1 MESHINFH
9 QMNIDDR
16 ILKAIANQGWTEPT
30 LVQERGIP
38 LLLEGK
44 DMLVRA
50 RTGSGKTAAFVIP
63 VIQKILEFKDINA
76 DTYCTQALI
85 LAPSKELCNQIF
97 KNILQLT
104 IKCSRDVKCVDIS
117 GQIDMKE
124 QQPLLNI
131 PPDVIVATPARA
143 LLHLQGKNM
152 TLKKLQTLVVD
163 EADLVFSFGFEEEIK
178 EVIKFLPK
186 TYQAVLASATLSEDV
201 LALKKLLLRNAI
213 TLKLQEPDLAPLS
226 QLTHYKLNA
235 EEEDKAVILYCCF
248 KLKLVK
254 GKTIVFVNSV
264 DKCYKLKLFLEQF
277 GIHTCVLNSE
287 LPASCRCHTI
297 NQFNDNIYDIILAS
311 DEKFLDEEHEITS
324 TKPSKRKHD
333 KEFSIARGIDF
344 QFVSIVIN
352 FDFPQDIYSYIHRVG
367 RTARGK
373 NKGTAISFLNIR
385 EQNLLKDVE
394 DYIKKGISEQNDIF
408 QDFNFKLEEVEGFR
422 YRAKDAWRA
431 VTKIAVREAR
441 LKEIKFEML
450 NSKKLKRYFQE
461 NPRDLL
467 SLRHDK
473 ALHTVKLQDHM
484 SDVPDYMVP
493 TSLKEYLKT
502 QEEEDKGIKKKDKAY
517 YKKKQVGYKK
527 YHAKK
532 TNPLVGME
540 YTGLKK
546 TPSKDSAYCFYCR
559 AFPSNKLDITFISES
574 FRQWSNACFKSF
586 PKHEQSVPHKES
598 STKIAGY
605 NEAKQSGSIINKV
618 NTQYNQEVAENREYL
633 KDNDIIRHYFT
644 EKEKNF
650 RYVSGEYLNEFLG
663 YMANIVIRDIV
674 DNVLIANIFSIIVDE
689 TQDLSKHEQVA
700 IILRYVN
707 NDFYSIE
714 AFLGFYKVES
724 TDGLTLSLLIKNVLI
739 SNGLQLECLRGQ
751 CYDGAA
757 SLRGAYKG
765 VQSRIKEE
773 NPLALYVHCNAHIL
787 NLCLLDLSKQ
797 ISHVRNVFG
806 TLSTLHNFINAS
818 SKRQAVFDNMRS
830 KLNMKM
836 GDGSST
842 LESLSDTRW
851 SCRIDAL
858 EFLIFNYQ
866 VVIDSENISENDSIH
881 GSDANPLLKSM
892 KTFEFLFCVNFFRDI
907 MSIINILS
915 KYLQSSNIDYSS
927 VQHMTKATIQEL
939 SNM

>member
-1 MESHINFH
+1 MMESHINFH

-76 DTYCTQALI
+76 DSYETQALI

-104 IKCSRDVKCVDIS
+104 IKCSRVIKCVDIS
-117 GQIDMKE
+117 EQIDMKE
-124 QQPLLNI
+124 QQPLLKI

-201 LALKKLLLRNAI
+201 LELKKLLLRNAVI
-213 TLKLQEPDLAPLS
+213 LKLQEPDLAPLS

-297 NQFNDNIYDIILAS
+297 NQFNDNIYDIIIAS

-324 TKPSKRKHD
+324 TKTSKRKHD

-385 EQNLLKDVE
+385 EQNLLKDVD
-394 DYIKKGISEQNDIF
+394 DYIKQGISEQNDIF

-493 TSLKEYLKT
+493 TSLKEYIKN
-502 QEEEDKGIKKKDKAY
+502 QEEEDKGTKKKDKAY

-527 YHAKK
+527 FHAKK

-546 TPSKDSAYCFYCR
+546 T
-559 AFPSNKLDITFISES
+559 
-574 FRQWSNACFKSF
+574 
-586 PKHEQSVPHKES
+586 
-598 STKIAGY
+598 
-605 NEAKQSGSIINKV
+605 
-618 NTQYNQEVAENREYL
+618 
-633 KDNDIIRHYFT
+633 
-644 EKEKNF
+644 
-650 RYVSGEYLNEFLG
+650 
-663 YMANIVIRDIV
+663 
-674 DNVLIANIFSIIVDE
+674 
-689 TQDLSKHEQVA
+689 
-700 IILRYVN
+700 
-707 NDFYSIE
+707 
-714 AFLGFYKVES
+714 
-724 TDGLTLSLLIKNVLI
+724 
-739 SNGLQLECLRGQ
+739 
-751 CYDGAA
+751 
-757 SLRGAYKG
+757 
-765 VQSRIKEE
+765 
-773 NPLALYVHCNAHIL
+773 
-787 NLCLLDLSKQ
+787 
-797 ISHVRNVFG
+797 
-806 TLSTLHNFINAS
+806 
-818 SKRQAVFDNMRS
+818 
-830 KLNMKM
+830 
-836 GDGSST
+836 
-842 LESLSDTRW
+842 
-851 SCRIDAL
+851 
-858 EFLIFNYQ
+858 
-866 VVIDSENISENDSIH
+866 
-881 GSDANPLLKSM
+881 
-892 KTFEFLFCVNFFRDI
+892 
-907 MSIINILS
+907 
-915 KYLQSSNIDYSS
+915 
-927 VQHMTKATIQEL
+927 
-939 SNM
+939 